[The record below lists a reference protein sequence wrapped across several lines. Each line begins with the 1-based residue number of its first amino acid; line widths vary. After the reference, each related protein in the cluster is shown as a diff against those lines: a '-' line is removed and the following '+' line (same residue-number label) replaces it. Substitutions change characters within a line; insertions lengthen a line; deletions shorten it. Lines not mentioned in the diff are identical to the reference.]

1 MDKKEL
7 GIYIHIPY
15 CKQKCYYC
23 DFISYTN
30 SSLVEK
36 YVKALI
42 QELEKYDLNTFNVTT
57 IYIGGGTPSYIKSEY
72 IVKILNFIKQKLL
85 KSNNQTKFEDIEI
98 TLEANPGTVDRKKLE
113 DYRNCGINRLS
124 IGLQTTNNVLLKKI
138 GRIHTY
144 EEFLE
149 TYKLATNIGFEN
161 INVDLMLGLPNQT
174 INDLKNSLNDIIKL
188 NPNHISVYSLIIEEG
203 TKINDMLT
211 KGELELPNEEIERQM
226 YWYVKDKLELNG
238 YNHYE
243 ISNFAKKGQ
252 ESRHNINCWKQKEY
266 IGIGV
271 AGHSYLD
278 GIRYSN
284 YLKVE
289 DYIENM
295 NNLKN
300 PLIEIKNSESKIYE
314 IEEIQ
319 SLEDKKK
326 EFMLLG
332 LRVIDGVCISEFK
345 EKYVDNPI
353 FVYRKELER
362 LVNENLIVIDG
373 NNIKLTN
380 KGLDFANLVWEE
392 FI

>member
-149 TYKLATNIGFEN
+149 TYKLATNIGFKN

-188 NPNHISVYSLIIEEG
+188 NPNHISVYSLIIEEE

-226 YWYVKDKLELNG
+226 YWYVKNKLELNG

-284 YLKVE
+284 CLKVE

-295 NNLKN
+295 DNLKN
-300 PLIEIKNSESKIYE
+300 PLIEIKNTESKIYE

-373 NNIKLTN
+373 NNIRLTN

>member
-57 IYIGGGTPSYIKSEY
+57 IYVGGGTPSYIKSEY

-188 NPNHISVYSLIIEEG
+188 NPNHISVYSLVIEEG
-203 TKINDMLT
+203 TKINDMLA

-284 YLKVE
+284 CLKVE
-289 DYIENM
+289 EYIENM
-295 NNLKN
+295 NDLKDA
-300 PLIEIKNSESKIYE
+300 LKEIKNTESKIYE

-345 EKYVDNPI
+345 EKYVDNSI

>member
-203 TKINDMLT
+203 TKINDMLA
-211 KGELELPNEEIERQM
+211 KGELELPNEKIERQM

-284 YLKVE
+284 CLKVE

-295 NNLKN
+295 DNLKN
-300 PLIEIKNSESKIYE
+300 PLIEIKNTESKIYE

-373 NNIKLTN
+373 NNIRLTN